1 MVCLEYFHYN
11 FWRQNSNIWIFRAK
25 TIQTFQILEILL
37 RFFALKKWDF
47 LVDFQRLWWCNNHF
61 EFCEESF
68 CFSFF
73 VFFFVR
79 TIHHVIVDTKPH
91 RLGKNMQCYRPIM
104 PLLFLNGCQENRRK
118 RRSLFIATSPARLA
132 RLGKFFIG
140 VIKIDYL
147 KPIHYPELQN
157 FDQPYLANIWESTM
171 NLLRPI

>member
-1 MVCLEYFHYN
+1 MVCLTNIFSLQFLAPKFKYLN
-11 FWRQNSNIWIFRAK
+11 FSGQNYSNF
-25 TIQTFQILEILL
+25 FLPILEILL

-47 LVDFQRLWWCNNHF
+47 LVEFQRLWWCNNHF

-104 PLLFLNGCQENRRK
+104 PLLFLNGCQPPRREK
-118 RRSLFIATSPARLA
+118 IPKILFSQIYSNS
-132 RLGKFFIG
+132 
-140 VIKIDYL
+140 
-147 KPIHYPELQN
+147 ELEKLTEKCN
-157 FDQPYLANIWESTM
+157 F
-171 NLLRPI
+171 